1 MEEYFDVLN
10 EKGEYTGK
18 IETREKC
25 HREGLWHK
33 AVVVFI
39 INSKG
44 QVLLQKRSANKKM
57 WPNTWDVTAGGHVL
71 AGEFGFQSI
80 LRECEEELGIKLNKN
95 DITFIGAGISTNIKG
110 NIVNNHFI
118 CVILYLEASISTIS
132 PISTIFF
139 LSKMLFEKSNVRLLI
154 LSPNSIIQ
162 TPNTLPRKTKL
173 TGDLC
178 SRRNQYN
185 FCMEICCY
193 GKIAE

>member
-44 QVLLQKRSANKKM
+44 QVLLQKRCANKKM

-80 LRECEEELGIKLNKN
+80 LRECEE
-95 DITFIGAGISTNIKG
+95 
-110 NIVNNHFI
+110 
-118 CVILYLEASISTIS
+118 
-132 PISTIFF
+132 
-139 LSKMLFEKSNVRLLI
+139 
-154 LSPNSIIQ
+154 
-162 TPNTLPRKTKL
+162 
-173 TGDLC
+173 
-178 SRRNQYN
+178 
-185 FCMEICCY
+185 
-193 GKIAE
+193 